1 MISVIYAVFSALLI
15 IYLSLNVIKSRRKH
29 QISVG
34 DGGNEA
40 LQTAQGAQSSA
51 IEYLPIS
58 LILLFYLEYNGAGI
72 WIIHLAGIAL
82 ITGRIIHAHGL
93 LNRRMRRRVLGM
105 PAYSYTTVLMNTTP
119 LWRTL
124 RLNVASAAP
133 SPKCLVK

>member
-1 MISVIYAVFSALLI
+1 MISVIYAVISALLI

-40 LQTAQGAQSSA
+40 LQTAQGAQFNA

-58 LILLFYLEYNGAGI
+58 LILLFYLEYNGAGT

-82 ITGRIIHAHGL
+82 ITGRIVHAHGL

-105 PAYSYTTVLMNTTP
+105 QITIYVLIGLCLLNLVYLP
-119 LWRTL
+119 LD
-124 RLNVASAAP
+124 
-133 SPKCLVK
+133 KLVPF